1 MTNSDIFTIQTLEY
15 DVIEHTNYRKESLLT
30 VFVQTK
36 EDLCA
41 SNHKIF
47 QKSPF
52 WSCLLVTE
60 GLCIGSKIKGF
71 LKYGGNWKLNKD
83 SLYTTVCITN
93 EHNTLQICLF
103 CFKKLLNSYR
113 LVQGKNNK
121 VRLKQVKG
129 SFVCMHPKCQSIC
142 ARKATHSRDMVS
154 ATAIALAGL
163 STLLVGVSFPEFN
176 PRKSQLDTDKFE
188 DLAAHFPQKKR
199 RQA

>member
-1 MTNSDIFTIQTLEY
+1 MKYILLMTWKYGITKPSNIATNSDIFTIQTLEY

-71 LKYGGNWKLNKD
+71 LKYSVNWKLN
-83 SLYTTVCITN
+83 SNSFYTTVCITN
-93 EHNTLQICLF
+93 EHNTSQTCLF

-163 STLLVGVSFPEFN
+163 STLLFSVPFPEFN
-176 PRKSQLDTDKFE
+176 PRKI
-188 DLAAHFPQKKR
+188 
-199 RQA
+199 

>member
-83 SLYTTVCITN
+83 SLYTT
-93 EHNTLQICLF
+93 
-103 CFKKLLNSYR
+103 LLNSYR

>member
-1 MTNSDIFTIQTLEY
+1 
-15 DVIEHTNYRKESLLT
+15 
-30 VFVQTK
+30 
-36 EDLCA
+36 
-41 SNHKIF
+41 
-47 QKSPF
+47 
-52 WSCLLVTE
+52 
-60 GLCIGSKIKGF
+60 GSKIKGF

-176 PRKSQLDTDKFE
+176 P
-188 DLAAHFPQKKR
+188 
-199 RQA
+199 